1 MPAGGGGKGPAGG
14 YRAGKKGS
22 YGCSGYPTVS
32 ADGTVHGCHKTK
44 EEAATQARAIWASVN
59 SEKAD
64 LPLEHFM
71 EEPDIAKSWSIA
83 QGVPGCEGFAVVGS
97 EGDLKSCHTD
107 RASAEAAL
115 AAHNADEMS
124 DDEEDDD
131 KGLGIKNPEEWP
143 TNKRDGGKFPA
154 SMGQPHAASNGESVV
169 KDPKKKPKRSIGGV
183 GTAGVGT
190 PTAKS
195 DEEKTDAELF
205 AGFGKDFTRV
215 ERRLEVFL
223 PQED

>member
-1 MPAGGGGKGPAGG
+1 MPAGGGGKPAGG

-64 LPLEHFM
+64 MPLEYFM
-71 EEPDIAKSWSIA
+71 EDIEEGKSWSIT
-83 QGVPGCEGFAVVGS
+83 QGAPGCDGYAVVGS
-97 EGDLKSCHTD
+97 EGDLKSCHAD
-107 RASAEAAL
+107 MASAEAAL
-115 AAHNADEMS
+115 AAHNASEDDSE
-124 DDEEDDD
+124 DDENDDVS
-131 KGLGIKNPEEWP
+131 
-143 TNKRDGGKFPA
+143 KRAGGKFPA
-154 SMGQPHAASNGESVV
+154 SMGQPVPASNGESVV
-169 KDPKKKPKRSIGGV
+169 KDPKKKPKRSVGGV
-183 GTAGVGT
+183 GTAGIGT

-215 ERRLEVFL
+215 ERRSEVFL
-223 PQED
+223 PEAK